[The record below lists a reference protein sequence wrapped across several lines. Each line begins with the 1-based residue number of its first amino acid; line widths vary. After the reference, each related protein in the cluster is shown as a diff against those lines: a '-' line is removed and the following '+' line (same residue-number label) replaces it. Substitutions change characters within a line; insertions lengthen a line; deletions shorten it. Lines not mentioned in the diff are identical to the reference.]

1 MKRLVS
7 AIVVSMVV
15 IAAGPAAASTFLA
28 MELPSLVA
36 EADAVVE
43 GRVLKV
49 DSFWEPTGTV
59 IVSEAMVQVEDAVVG
74 STPTVVIVRTFGGT
88 VDGYTVEAHGFPVFA
103 ADDRVLLFLEQD
115 GDDRMR
121 VTGYQQG
128 HYRLVSGGSGP
139 GDRGGDTAVPT
150 TDLGASLLTADGRQA
165 PAPSQLP
172 LAELKDLIRAD
183 AVRLGKSAD

>member
-36 EADAVVE
+36 EADAVVQ

-128 HYRLVSGGSGP
+128 HYRVVP
-139 GDRGGDTAVPT
+139 GDRGGETAVPT

-165 PAPSQLP
+165 PAPKQLP

-183 AVRLGKSAD
+183 AARLGKSVD

>member
-7 AIVVSMVV
+7 AILVSMVV

-28 MELPSLVA
+28 MERPALVA
-36 EADAVVE
+36 EADAVVQ

-49 DSFWEPTGTV
+49 DAFWEPTGTV
-59 IVSEAMVQVEDAVVG
+59 IVSEAMVEVEDSLFG
-74 STPTVVIVRTFGGT
+74 RTPTVVIVRTFGGT
-88 VDGYTVEAHGFPVFA
+88 VNGFTIEAHGFPVFA
-103 ADDRVLLFLEQD
+103 KGDRVLLFLEED
-115 GDDRMR
+115 GEDRMR

-128 HYRLVSGGSGP
+128 HYHVVA
-139 GDRGGDTAVPT
+139 DERGGERAVPT
-150 TDLGASLLTADGRQA
+150 TDSHASLLTADGKQA
-165 PAPSQLP
+165 PAAREMP